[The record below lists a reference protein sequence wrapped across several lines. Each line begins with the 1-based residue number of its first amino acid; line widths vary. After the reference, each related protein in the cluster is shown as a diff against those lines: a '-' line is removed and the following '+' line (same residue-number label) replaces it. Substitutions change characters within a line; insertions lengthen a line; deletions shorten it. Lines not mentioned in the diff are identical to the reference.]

1 MNIAS
6 LLGSVPESDRPAL
19 IFTTSHPSIFSFRQL
34 DELSSRLA
42 GGFLGSGLKTRSR
55 VVVLAPISLNLYA
68 GLIALFK
75 MGATPVFLDP
85 QSGFGQLE
93 KTISSIRPDGLICGQ
108 KINWLRWF
116 LPDLRRIPRVF
127 PTDGN
132 SRFSLNRLT
141 VSFSPHSEISEV
153 DLESPALI
161 TFTGGSTDPLGS
173 RGVIRTHG
181 FLAAQ
186 HAALSRA
193 LPNDTSDIDMPA
205 FPIAT
210 LHNLASGITSVIPDF
225 PFRRPDA
232 VRPERILE
240 QIRQHEVTTASGP
253 PAYWSVIVEHCLRL
267 QRSLPLRRIVTGGA
281 PVTPFFLEKLER
293 VAPHAEIL
301 NVYGSTEAEPVA
313 VIKSC
318 DAMDEMKKPVAPRA
332 GIPLG
337 RAVPEVRIRILSADG
352 IELETGQVGE
362 IWVGGN
368 HVARKYFSNPAAES
382 KNKRFDSDGVLWHC
396 MGDLGYKDETGLL
409 WLAGR
414 VNTIVVRGEKNLY
427 PVFVE
432 TMAEALPFVRRAA
445 LIGMPDSKLGER
457 SVLIV
462 EFAENSPKP
471 KDWVN
476 QLRALCGEHGW
487 ALDEIRAARRLP
499 VDARHNSRL
508 DYKRLKTK
516 RLG

>member
-1 MNIAS
+1 M
-6 LLGSVPESDRPAL
+6 
-19 IFTTSHPSIFSFRQL
+19 
-34 DELSSRLA
+34 
-42 GGFLGSGLKTRSR
+42 
-55 VVVLAPISLNLYA
+55 
-68 GLIALFK
+68 
-75 MGATPVFLDP
+75 
-85 QSGFGQLE
+85 
-93 KTISSIRPDGLICGQ
+93 
-108 KINWLRWF
+108 
-116 LPDLRRIPRVF
+116 
-127 PTDGN
+127 
-132 SRFSLNRLT
+132 
-141 VSFSPHSEISEV
+141 
-153 DLESPALI
+153 
-161 TFTGGSTDPLGS
+161 
-173 RGVIRTHG
+173 
-181 FLAAQ
+181 
-186 HAALSRA
+186 
-193 LPNDTSDIDMPA
+193 
-205 FPIAT
+205 
-210 LHNLASGITSVIPDF
+210 
-225 PFRRPDA
+225 
-232 VRPERILE
+232 
-240 QIRQHEVTTASGP
+240 
-253 PAYWSVIVEHCLRL
+253 
-267 QRSLPLRRIVTGGA
+267 
-281 PVTPFFLEKLER
+281 EKLER

-432 TMAEALPFVRRAA
+432 TVAEALPFVRRAA

-516 RLG
+516 RFG